1 MTHSLFTNILQD
13 IKLLPEGDLT
23 LVGERG
29 VTLSGGQKARVNLAR
44 AVYRQADVY
53 LLDDP
58 LSAVDA
64 AVSRHLFER

>member
-1 MTHSLFTNILQD
+1 MGAAYNILQD